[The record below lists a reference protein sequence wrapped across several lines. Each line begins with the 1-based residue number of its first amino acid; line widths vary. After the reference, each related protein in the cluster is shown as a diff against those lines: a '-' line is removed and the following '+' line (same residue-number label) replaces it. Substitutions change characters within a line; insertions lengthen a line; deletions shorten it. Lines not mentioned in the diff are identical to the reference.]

1 MNNYIN
7 RLFIYC
13 FYCMKTRN
21 LYYDSHNDIKK
32 DDNNL
37 VDNHMYLK
45 EENKLDD
52 DFIIIE

>member
-1 MNNYIN
+1 
-7 RLFIYC
+7 
-13 FYCMKTRN
+13 MKTRN